1 MRHSVFGRQFSRN
14 SGQRKRLFTG
24 LVRDLFVRDAIVT
37 TVAKAKAVQ
46 PIVEKLITKA
56 KTGTEVNRR
65 YILGVFQDKSLA
77 VRLMDE
83 AKTRFTA
90 RTSGYTRIIKLG
102 KRGSDASDMAH
113 FSFVDARV
121 MTSVIAPKK
130 SGVAK
135 ETKPEKKIK
144 VTKPAVKKTVKKTVK
159 K

>member
-1 MRHSVFGRQFSRN
+1 MRHSVFGRKLSRTTDA
-14 SGQRKRLFTG
+14 RKRLFTG
-24 LVRDLFVRDAIVT
+24 LVRELFIRDAIVT

-65 YILGVFQDKSLA
+65 YIMGVFQDKSIA

-83 AKTRFTA
+83 AKTRFAA

-121 MTSVIAPKK
+121 TTEVIAPKK
-130 SGVAK
+130 SDAAK

-144 VTKPAVKKTVKKTVK
+144 EKKPAVKKTVKKTVK

>member
-14 SGQRKRLFTG
+14 TDQRKRLFTG

-56 KTGTEVNRR
+56 KTGTDVNRR
-65 YILGVFQDKSLA
+65 YIMGVFQDKSLT
-77 VRLMDE
+77 VRLME
-83 AKTRFTA
+83 ESKTRFA
-90 RTSGYTRIIKLG
+90 PRTSGYTRIIKLG

-121 MTSVIAPKK
+121 TTEVITPKK
-130 SGVAK
+130 ITSA
-135 ETKPEKKIK
+135 KPEKKTQAK
-144 VTKPAVKKTVKKTVK
+144 KPAVKKTVKKTGK